1 MLKEQDKIF
10 LFKWFSSLFTVW
22 YASVGLYLYDPYI
35 LQIIYWPLHTH
46 DIEIDV
52 VESTVDW
59 QSYIDKLDRDLE
71 KGFLYIDKTIEE
83 IDNSE
88 VEIIEDVIEI
98 RKLDKE
104 FLDRYGLEPQTVEEL
119 QQQRPSLET
128 QLNKKLSLE
137 EVYSLVGGELL
148 SDETE

>member
-1 MLKEQDKIF
+1 MLKEKDKNF

-22 YASVGLYLYDPYI
+22 YVSVGLYLYDPYI

-71 KGFLYIDKTIEE
+71 KGFLYIDETIEE
-83 IDNSE
+83 IDDSDI
-88 VEIIEDVIEI
+88 EIIEEVIKI
-98 RKLDKE
+98 RKM
-104 FLDRYGLEPQTVEEL
+104 DRVLEKINEW
-119 QQQRPSLET
+119 
-128 QLNKKLSLE
+128 LS
-137 EVYSLVGGELL
+137 
-148 SDETE
+148 

>member
-10 LFKWFSSLFTVW
+10 LFKWFSSLFTIW

-71 KGFLYIDKTIEE
+71 KGFLYIDETVQVTVQAEPVIEE
-83 IDNSE
+83 PDSLMI
-88 VEIIEDVIEI
+88 
-98 RKLDKE
+98 KLG
-104 FLDRYGLEPQTVEEL
+104 RYINE
-119 QQQRPSLET
+119 
-128 QLNKKLSLE
+128 
-137 EVYSLVGGELL
+137 
-148 SDETE
+148 

>member
-1 MLKEQDKIF
+1 MPKENDKRF

-22 YASVGLYLYDPYI
+22 YVSIGLYLYDPYI

-71 KGFLYIDKTIEE
+71 IGFLYIDETDDSDI
-83 IDNSE
+83 
-88 VEIIEDVIEI
+88 EIIEEVIKI
-98 RKLDKE
+98 RKMDKV
-104 FLDRYGLEPQTVEEL
+104 LEKINE
-119 QQQRPSLET
+119 
-128 QLNKKLSLE
+128 
-137 EVYSLVGGELL
+137 
-148 SDETE
+148 